1 MINLTSAMPPP
12 TRGVF
17 SKNIVIAYLPS
28 VADGFIV
35 SIIKRQSWREMD
47 DRNRLHE
54 VTSLNR
60 LVGISSIYDRLI
72 IVEDIFLSHI
82 LEERKE
88 TRLTGQT
95 T

>member
-1 MINLTSAMPPP
+1 MPTA

>member
-1 MINLTSAMPPP
+1 MMNLTSTMPTA

-60 LVGISSIYDRLI
+60 LVGINSVYDHLI
-72 IVEDIFLSHI
+72 IMDDIFL
-82 LEERKE
+82 
-88 TRLTGQT
+88 T
-95 T
+95 TF